1 MRLHQ
6 GHYERVTR
14 YQMEPE
20 MLGDRLKS
28 AGLRRVH
35 LVDLEGARSGTFQAW
50 DHLARLVRIGLSVE
64 VGGGFRDLEAIA
76 KALDLGA
83 TRVVLGS
90 RLVESP
96 AFGEDVLKRFS
107 PRQVVASL
115 DVDLEGRVRV
125 HGWTTSGP
133 EATLWWQTLHRQGF
147 QIANVTDIS
156 RDGTLSGI
164 RQPFWQQWT
173 AMPGQIGAGGG
184 IRSLADLELLAAL
197 GIHHAVLGKAWLEG
211 LIDLAALARYDPSGP
226 LSE

>member
-1 MRLHQ
+1 MRLRQ
-6 GHYERVTR
+6 GQYQMVTR
-14 YQMEPE
+14 YATDPAS
-20 MLGDRLKS
+20 LGDRLKS

-50 DHLARLVRIGLSVE
+50 ESLAALVRIGLAVE
-64 VGGGFRDLEAIA
+64 VGGGFRHLDAVA

-83 TRVVLGS
+83 ARVVLGS

-96 AFGEDVLKRFS
+96 GFGEDVLKRFS
-107 PRQVVASL
+107 PQQVVASL

-125 HGWTTSGP
+125 RGWTASGP
-133 EATLWWQTLHRQGF
+133 EATVWWQALHRQGF

-164 RQPFWQQWT
+164 RQSFWQQWA

-184 IRSLADLELLAAL
+184 IRSLADLELLADL

-211 LIDLAALARYDPSGP
+211 LIDLEALAGYDRSGP
-226 LSE
+226 PSE